1 MGLLPT
7 LAVKPQNS
15 AITSGAFF
23 FLETLATDWRSDCF
37 IALPRLLN
45 KMFTIHGK
53 KYIIA
58 NPIVIHSS
66 LTFLIACAVHYYY
79 AIDAPVAFC
88 CGVR

>member
-58 NPIVIHSS
+58 NPIIIHSPS
-66 LTFLIACAVHYYY
+66 AFLLAR
-79 AIDAPVAFC
+79 AIYW
-88 CGVR
+88 